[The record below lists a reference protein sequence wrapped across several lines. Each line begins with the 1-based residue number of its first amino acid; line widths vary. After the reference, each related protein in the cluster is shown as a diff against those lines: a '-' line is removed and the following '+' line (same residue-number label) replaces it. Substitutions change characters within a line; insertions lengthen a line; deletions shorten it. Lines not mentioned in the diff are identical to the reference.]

1 MSKMGE
7 YYEELRE
14 LNNWDK
20 ADEHYEEENMKECY
34 KNKKKQKTLKKERNM
49 DAKWIDQQEEENLLQ
64 EDELNNIKN
73 AISKINIRIERLE
86 NLSVIFHEMAERI
99 IIKGD

>member
-1 MSKMGE
+1 
-7 YYEELRE
+7 
-14 LNNWDK
+14 
-20 ADEHYEEENMKECY
+20 
-34 KNKKKQKTLKKERNM
+34 M

-86 NLSVIFHEMAERI
+86 NLIVIFHEMSERI
-99 IIKGD
+99 IIKGE

>member
-1 MSKMGE
+1 
-7 YYEELRE
+7 
-14 LNNWDK
+14 
-20 ADEHYEEENMKECY
+20 MKECY

-73 AISKINIRIERLE
+73 AISKINIRKYNKLP
-86 NLSVIFHEMAERI
+86 LFLFCKSFSYSFL
-99 IIKGD
+99 